1 MGVGQP
7 LCMKLKNVH
16 LPHPHPNGG
25 FSVGEGLILH
35 LCFAAMVEVL
45 SEITSSAGATAGAVS
60 FGSWIILMSWLT
72 ISVENKA
79 HVLSHTSALLVRV
92 NVTLVTPGFH

>member
-25 FSVGEGLILH
+25 FSIGEGLILH
-35 LCFAAMVEVL
+35 LSFAAMVEGL
-45 SEITSSAGATAGAVS
+45 PASAGAVS
-60 FGSWIILMSWLT
+60 FGSWTFLVSWLRT
-72 ISVENKA
+72 SAENKT
-79 HVLSHTSALLVRV
+79 HVLSHTSALLARV
-92 NVTLVTPGFH
+92 NVTLVTRGFH

>member
-16 LPHPHPNGG
+16 LPPPHPNGG
-25 FSVGEGLILH
+25 FSVGEGLILLH
-35 LCFAAMVEVL
+35 LCFAAMVEVF

-60 FGSWIILMSWLT
+60 FGSWIILMSWLG
-72 ISVENKA
+72 ISAENKA
-79 HVLSHTSALLVRV
+79 HVLYHILV
-92 NVTLVTPGFH
+92 HC